1 MDIRV
6 SDTFKLPAFEVDP
19 ALDAASMESTAGQIL
34 QFSDLVSTRRCALLI
49 APEDASLPLHA
60 LLEKYLRNA
69 PICRLLKESRIT
81 PQSADTLYAIQDLV
95 YASSDS
101 GQLMDMFPRVAFK
114 EEGGFIGLDD
124 VPVNH
129 LTRVEDK
136 GVWHEVSILDIAID
150 RGDAGYDR
158 NWVGFHKRK
167 WAKDE
172 KRYSEFVGASLESE
186 HGSGE
191 ADALLQLDSTGDK
204 LRFLQALA
212 RAVWNSRFENYSRFT
227 GKKLVYKSGDE
238 TIDNIIQ
245 GAGAVCSE
253 KVQAL
258 KFLTDHYGLSSE
270 YIIAGE
276 NAEGPVPV
284 EKLRE
289 LLTTFDFRFSKRYMR
304 FWQHTALL
312 YDVDG
317 VQVLVDATNGNIPFL
332 FLQDADASRILD
344 HPNKVPVSVKM
355 VESEEDFFYHR
366 VPQDIPEDLFFA
378 LEGWWSFSDLMQVFE
393 NELGLYLSSEYYITP
408 ITFKS
413 EKEFDRDKQEYL
425 NVCQRAGLESSIT
438 DSWTLDSPLGE
449 RFLEAE
455 PEVGNMILEARDHLL
470 ARLDECDGPGHESGL
485 VIMKL
490 RN

>member
-1 MDIRV
+1 
-6 SDTFKLPAFEVDP
+6 
-19 ALDAASMESTAGQIL
+19 MESTAESAAGQIL
-34 QFSDLVSTRRCALLI
+34 QLSDLVSTRKCALRI
-49 APEDASLPLHA
+49 APEDAFLPLRA
-60 LLEKYLRNA
+60 LLEKYLKRA
-69 PICRLLKESRIT
+69 PIQQLLKESRIT
-81 PQSADTLYAIQDLV
+81 QQSADTLYAIQDLV

-101 GQLMDMFPRVAFK
+101 GQLIDMFPRVAFK

-124 VPVNH
+124 VPFNH
-129 LTRVEDK
+129 LTRVADQEFS
-136 GVWHEVSILDIAID
+136 HEVSILDISID
-150 RGDAGYDR
+150 RSDAGYDR

-167 WAKDE
+167 WARDE
-172 KRYSEFVGASLESE
+172 KRYSEFVLTSLDKEF
-186 HGSGE
+186 GSGE
-191 ADALLQLDSTGDK
+191 AGALLQLESTEDK

-238 TIDNIIQ
+238 TIDNIIL

-312 YDVDG
+312 YGVDG

-332 FLQDADASRILD
+332 FLQDAGASRILD
-344 HPNKVPVSVKM
+344 YPNQVPVPVKM

-366 VPQDIPEDLFFA
+366 VQQDIPEDLFFA

-413 EKEFDRDKQEYL
+413 EQEFDRDKQEYL
-425 NVCQRAGLESSIT
+425 SVCQRAGLESSIT
-438 DSWTLDSPLGE
+438 DTWTLDSALGE

-455 PEVGNMILEARDHLL
+455 PEVGDRILEARDHLL
-470 ARLDECDGPGHESGL
+470 VRLDECDGPGHESGL